1 LKLKSLRC
9 GTDRKN
15 VKGFGRGGLLARPS
29 FDFAGY
35 GDETMLKKC
44 WILVIAFAAVAL
56 VSGGCETHKK
66 NKTVAA
72 ARWDKM
78 SSQTKLTVAQQ
89 HFDNGKYDDA
99 AKTVGECLK
108 ADPNMPQAHLLVG
121 KLLFMQGQMAQGA
134 IEIEK
139 AVAVNAKLDD
149 GWYWLGI
156 VAEEKGQ
163 TGKAYECYQ
172 KALDLNGSSIEYSLA
187 VARVL
192 SALNKNDEAIAVIKG
207 KMGVFPA
214 DVELKAKCADLL
226 CRQQK
231 YDEAIALY
239 RQAVMLAPQQDDIA
253 ESFGHCCVLAGQW
266 ADASEVFSKLA
277 ASCTDEN
284 KKAVYLQFLG
294 MCQVNAGQYGSAVN
308 SYSKLDVKDRDNP
321 KVWLRMGQAALGA
334 GDAERAYAYSRRALA
349 MQPDFAEAI
358 ALKGSAEYL
367 KKNYADAVKSF
378 EQIVHDSQ
386 QESFAWMMLAKC
398 YEHLGDT
405 EKAKQAAEKAQSAVR
420 PSDKSDLFAKRN
432 EQQN

>member
-1 LKLKSLRC
+1 
-9 GTDRKN
+9 
-15 VKGFGRGGLLARPS
+15 
-29 FDFAGY
+29 
-35 GDETMLKKC
+35 MLKKS
-44 WILVIAFAAVAL
+44 WILVIVFAAAAL
-56 VSGGCETHKK
+56 VAGGCETPRK
-66 NKTVAA
+66 NKTSAA

-89 HFDNGKYDDA
+89 YFENGKYDDA
-99 AKTVGECLK
+99 AKTIGECLK

-134 IEIEK
+134 TEMEK

-163 TGKAYECYQ
+163 TDKAYECYQ
-172 KALDLNGSSIEYSLA
+172 KALDLDGSNIEYSLA

-207 KMGVFPA
+207 KMGLFPA
-214 DVELKAKCADLL
+214 DVELKSKCADLL

-239 RQAVMLAPQQDDIA
+239 RQAVMLAPQREDIA
-253 ESFGHCCVLAGQW
+253 ESFGHCCILAGRW
-266 ADASEVFSKLA
+266 ADASEVFNKLA

-294 MCQVNAGQYGSAVN
+294 MCQVNAGQYGGAMN
-308 SYSKLDVKDRDNP
+308 SYSKMDVKDRDNA

-334 GDAERAYAYSRRALA
+334 GDAERAYAYSKRALA
-349 MQPDFAEAI
+349 IQPGFVDAI
-358 ALKGSAEYL
+358 AVQGSAEYL
-367 KKNYADAVKSF
+367 NKNYADAIKSF
-378 EQIVHDSQ
+378 EQIVRDPK
-386 QESFAWMMLAKC
+386 QESFAWTMLSKC
-398 YEHLGDT
+398 YEHLGDS
-405 EKAKQAAEKAQSAVR
+405 EKAKQAAEKAHAISKQFET
-420 PSDKSDLFAKRN
+420 SDLLAKLD
-432 EQQN
+432 EQHN